1 MLYTPIPKTIDID
14 KEEITP
20 LNAVEGDI
28 KTRVYYLRLR
38 YQNSVLDLTDC
49 KVTLYAVNSLV
60 NTIWNTLEIINA
72 KQGLVKWELTDKF
85 MVQGT
90 TKYQYI
96 INTSNGGELKS
107 LEYNL
112 FVAKSLF
119 DPKAIES
126 SNEFGTLKE
135 MLKDVTN
142 IQININKANTNAQS
156 ALDTINVVKE
166 EIKSTEKNLNNSI
179 NKNTK
184 DIKSLKQVRGIPQN
198 NLVCFIPPSTNRYL
212 ESFELVLEKNEMI
225 VGYTN
230 FDESV
235 NKIGE
240 LKKFDYYTKEPKSY
254 KEVDGIGH
262 CNDLAYLPRTNELL
276 VATMTGTY
284 SNQLM
289 VLDYDTLAFKRW
301 QPINGGSMTDTI
313 SGVAYNRDRDMVII
327 KAGDPNNIKLLDSSF
342 NIIKEIAIPQTAT
355 FQTIASGDNYI
366 YFNMNNIIS
375 VYNLETEEITN
386 YSYIYNGEPEGSAID
401 ITGNLFL
408 TFNNPGTEW
417 HCSTPRIFE
426 IDFTQR
432 ATHGNLNS
440 SYCDS
445 KNSKRTIECT
455 QYLYL
460 TFNGSNWVFTNAE
473 GGRNFYNNA
482 GNNLIET
489 VKRNSSLDVK
499 TRIGLLYALDGGTI
513 LDCSALP
520 NYTAKKNGI
529 DVVASYDRDKH
540 VELDFFKNGEN
551 IDCNEVPAS
560 AGFRLKLSLGIHAL
574 S

>member
-1 MLYTPIPKTIDID
+1 MEYNID
-14 KEEITP
+14 KKVYIDKDEITYIE
-20 LNAVEGDI
+20 AMQGDTARSI
-28 KTRVYYLRLR
+28 TF
-38 YQNSVLDLTDC
+38 QFIGNNTVLDLSNC
-49 KVTLYAVNSLV
+49 KVRIYAINSIKNKVFNDL
-60 NTIWNTLEIINA
+60 TILDAKKGIAKLDLTNTLLTEGVTEYQLVITDENEKILKSRLMSIN
-72 KQGLVKWELTDKF
+72 V
-85 MVQGT
+85 
-90 TKYQYI
+90 
-96 INTSNGGELKS
+96 LKS
-107 LEYNL
+107 LDITN
-112 FVAKSLF
+112 
-119 DPKAIES
+119 AIES
-126 SNEFGTLKE
+126 SNEFTALE
-135 MLKDVTN
+135 NMLKDVTN
-142 IQININKANTNAQS
+142 IQINIDKANTNAKS
-156 ALDTINVVKE
+156 ALDIANLNKE
-166 EIKSTEKNLNNSI
+166 EIANAEKNLNNSI

-276 VATMTGTY
+276 VATMTGAY
-284 SNQLM
+284 PNQLM

-313 SGVAYNRDRDMVII
+313 SGVAYNRDRDIVII

-355 FQTIASGDNYI
+355 FQTIASGDDYI

-432 ATHGNLNS
+432 VTHGNLNS

-499 TRIGLLYALDGGTI
+499 TRIGLLYALDGGVI

-520 NYTAKKNGI
+520 NYTAKNAGI

-540 VELDFFKNGEN
+540 VELDFFKNGSS